1 MSRLLIEATT
11 PEDLMAVLGQ
21 HRPDAVADYDGR
33 ELAAVDL
40 VTDHNG
46 RLVARLR
53 FQRRR
58 DTRRRDS

>member
-1 MSRLLIEATT
+1 MTEIEATT
-11 PEDLMAVLGQ
+11 PEQLTAILDQ
-21 HRPDAVADYDGR
+21 HRPDAVADATGR

>member
-1 MSRLLIEATT
+1 MTEIEATT
-11 PEDLMAVLGQ
+11 PEDLIAILDQ
-21 HRPDAVADYDGR
+21 HRPDAVADATGR

-58 DTRRRDS
+58 

>member
-1 MSRLLIEATT
+1 MTEIETTT
-11 PEDLMAVLGQ
+11 PEDLIAILDQ
-21 HRPDAVADYDGR
+21 HRPDAVADATGR

-40 VTDHNG
+40 ITDHNG

-58 DTRRRDS
+58 YPRRRDA